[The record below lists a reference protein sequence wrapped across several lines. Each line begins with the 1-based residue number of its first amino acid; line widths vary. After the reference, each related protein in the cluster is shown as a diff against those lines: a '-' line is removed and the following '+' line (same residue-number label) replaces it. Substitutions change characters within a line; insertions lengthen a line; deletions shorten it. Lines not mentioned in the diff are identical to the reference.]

1 LIAPSFGARTP
12 KPPNSVSSATAMTNR
27 PPRPPAGTRL
37 LELTHISRGTQLA
50 TAVFPPHSRSAHG
63 RIPALPVETPN
74 ALIAQTPESGDIRMA
89 AITEQTPGDIGQI
102 TAIPELSRR
111 HHLTGAALVVLSTAA
126 IAIVP
131 SFARLAYDGGSDTL
145 TVIAGRCIATAT
157 VCFLVTAILGR
168 PLRIPRRSL
177 AISLGLGVLYAVH
190 LYGLLGAVTYLPVN
204 MAILIYFLHPLM
216 IGLAA
221 MFAGRETASLL
232 RLGAL
237 VVAVVG
243 LALAVRF
250 SLGGLSL
257 LGVALASLAAV
268 LAAVIITSSAV
279 AMRNSDSLTVT
290 SYMMLSAALCLSSVS
305 LAHGD
310 VKLPTTGQGWLGFGG
325 VALWHTIGTLT
336 FFGAIPLLGA
346 VRAAMITNLEPALGI
361 LFAMFILGERMSP
374 VQGTG
379 IALVI
384 VSIFAMEMTRPTARS
399 VLAGLGARQ

>member
-1 LIAPSFGARTP
+1 
-12 KPPNSVSSATAMTNR
+12 M
-27 PPRPPAGTRL
+27 
-37 LELTHISRGTQLA
+37 
-50 TAVFPPHSRSAHG
+50 AV
-63 RIPALPVETPN
+63 
-74 ALIAQTPESGDIRMA
+74 
-89 AITEQTPGDIGQI
+89 ITEQFSPDLNQKP
-102 TAIPELSRR
+102 AIPQQSRR
-111 HHLTGAALVVLSTAA
+111 RQLLGAGLVVLSTAA

-145 TVIAGRCIATAT
+145 TVIAGRSIVTTA
-157 VCFLVTAILGR
+157 VCFLVTAMLGR

-177 AISLGLGVLYAVH
+177 AVSLGLGLLYAIH

-216 IGLAA
+216 IGVAT

-237 VVAVVG
+237 VAAVVG
-243 LALAVRF
+243 LALAVGS

-279 AMRNSDSLTVT
+279 AMRDSDSLAVT
-290 SYMMLSAALCLSSVS
+290 SYMMLSAALFLSA
-305 LAHGD
+305 LALAQGD
-310 VKLPTTGQGWLGFGG
+310 IKLPATAEGWLGFGG
-325 VALWHTIGTLT
+325 VALSHTIGTLT

-346 VRAAMITNLEPALGI
+346 VRAAMITNLEPVLGI
-361 LFAMFILGERMSP
+361 LFAMLILGEQMSP

-379 IALVI
+379 IVMVI
-384 VSIFAMEMTRPTARS
+384 ASIFAMEMKGSTTS
-399 VLAGLGARQ
+399 